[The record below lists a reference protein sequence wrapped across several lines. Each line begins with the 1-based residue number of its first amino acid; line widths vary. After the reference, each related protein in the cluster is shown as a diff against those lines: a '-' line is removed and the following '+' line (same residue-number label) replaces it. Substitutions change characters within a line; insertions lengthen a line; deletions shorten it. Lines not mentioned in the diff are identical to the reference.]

1 MAKGG
6 FFYNWGDI
14 RVFHRIWYDRC
25 NKGCMIVIGSIN
37 NGERVR
43 SKVRGIGVSG
53 ELDFRDSIRE
63 STYGRVG
70 RVKEDQ

>member
-1 MAKGG
+1 ML
-6 FFYNWGDI
+6 
-14 RVFHRIWYDRC
+14 
-25 NKGCMIVIGSIN
+25 IVIGSIN

-43 SKVRGIGVSG
+43 SKVRGIGSGG
-53 ELDFRDSIRE
+53 ELDFRDAIRE